1 MVWPAADEASRRG
14 RHGPG
19 ERRASPAAGVVRP
32 SAQPATCEGISTA
45 AGVASG
51 TDRGTLLSVRRFV
64 GDAGCEGEAV
74 RRALDQLYGELRLLI
89 NFFLPSMK
97 LVVKTRHG
105 SRVTKRYD
113 RPQTPYARVLASPT
127 VNDHLKDQLRTLYA
141 TLNPAAL
148 SRSKR
153 RVASPNNFAR
163 AIRCLTKEST

>member
-1 MVWPAADEASRRG
+1 
-14 RHGPG
+14 
-19 ERRASPAAGVVRP
+19 
-32 SAQPATCEGISTA
+32 
-45 AGVASG
+45 
-51 TDRGTLLSVRRFV
+51 
-64 GDAGCEGEAV
+64 
-74 RRALDQLYGELRLLI
+74 
-89 NFFLPSMK
+89 MK
-97 LVVKTRHG
+97 LVEKTRHG
-105 SRVTKRYD
+105 SRVSKRYD